1 MNKEVKKYCKAD
13 NQLQRKL
20 LKGEITEAE
29 FRFKIENSK
38 IHKDYI
44 IASGEEKLLKELLKK
59 HGGC

>member
-1 MNKEVKKYCKAD
+1 MNKEVEKYCKAD
-13 NQLQRKL
+13 NRLQRKL
-20 LKGEITEAE
+20 LNGEITEAE

-44 IASGEEKLLKELLKK
+44 IATNEEKFLKKLIKK